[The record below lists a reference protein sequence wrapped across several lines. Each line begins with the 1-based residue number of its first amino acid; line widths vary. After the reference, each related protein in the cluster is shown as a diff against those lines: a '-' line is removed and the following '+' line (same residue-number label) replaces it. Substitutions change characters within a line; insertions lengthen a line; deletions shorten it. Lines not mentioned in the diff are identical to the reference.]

1 MMYTV
6 VIETLCNLYAVS
18 LKLLNFILKYL
29 HVTLISFV
37 SSIMVNANWVFYEVG
52 GYCQALFDLAFDP
65 QVLFSNHRQEKAQLL
80 GFQNFAQLSLDSK
93 MAGNPSEVW
102 KMITDLHSKSKEAA
116 ESELQAL
123 QVNQIISLC

>member
-1 MMYTV
+1 MLIGSSMKWPG
-6 VIETLCNLYAVS
+6 ILACQTL
-18 LKLLNFILKYL
+18 F
-29 HVTLISFV
+29 
-37 SSIMVNANWVFYEVG
+37 G
-52 GYCQALFDLAFDP
+52 LAFDP
-65 QVLFSNHRQEKAQLL
+65 QVLFSIHRQEKAQLL

-123 QVNQIISLC
+123 QVTQISSLRWL